1 MTAFALN
8 EYIPSALNW
17 RDKIDSQ
24 VGAVLANEIKNNSFQ
39 LAKWTAQSLLAGADQ
54 MKIGFVSRSA
64 PKNAYE
70 HQILGTQFYRPKDFA
85 QQINVSEGQM
95 WAMIRM
101 FIAMMKNKKEGKYVL
116 MRDPN
121 KAIIRLFSVPADTFE
136 DEE

>member
-1 MTAFALN
+1 
-8 EYIPSALNW
+8 
-17 RDKIDSQ
+17 
-24 VGAVLANEIKNNSFQ
+24 
-39 LAKWTAQSLLAGADQ
+39 
-54 MKIGFVSRSA
+54 
-64 PKNAYE
+64 
-70 HQILGTQFYRPKDFA
+70 
-85 QQINVSEGQM
+85 M